1 MYTDFTANYRIAT
14 QRQSEIRARAAVGRF
29 PRLITGRIQRSTP
42 RLAPVIGLS
51 SPRDRVTQPEARV
64 A

>member
-1 MYTDFTANYRIAT
+1 MFLDHRTTFTIAT
-14 QRQSEIRARAAVGRF
+14 QRQADLRQRAARGRF

-51 SPRDRVTQPEARV
+51 SPRDRVTQPETRV